1 MSMFKKLTQDLL
13 DLTVEE
19 KGYRRALLAAGIE
32 GPAASLPCSCST
44 SSSCSE

>member
-1 MSMFKKLTQDLL
+1 MFKKLTQELV

-19 KGYRRALLAAGIE
+19 KGYRRALFAAGAE
-32 GPAASLPCSCST
+32 GPLASLPCSCST